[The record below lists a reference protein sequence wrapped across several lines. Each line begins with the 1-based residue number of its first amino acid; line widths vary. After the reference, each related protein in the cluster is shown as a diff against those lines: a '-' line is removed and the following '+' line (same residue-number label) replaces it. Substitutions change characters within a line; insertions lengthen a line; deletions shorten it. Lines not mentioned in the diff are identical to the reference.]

1 MDDRSSGM
9 THPFRA
15 CGDTIMS
22 DIEMD
27 RQATSV
33 RDGEGNS
40 PSLWVPEDV
49 KQAEFEEV
57 RNRRKNAK
65 LTLDN
70 SESPPKDLKCVGLAL
85 SGGGLRS
92 AAFNLGLLQAL
103 DEEGVLRQIDYV
115 STVSGGGYVGA
126 LMSVIAATRKTSSED
141 TGAEE
146 TGDAET
152 PSSPETPAAQSRPAT
167 GSHTSAGNS
176 PRGQSGTTRL
186 LPELGTENE
195 GRRPGLVQRLIR
207 GGMYLVSLPQLLHS
221 YLAGLVCV
229 VMFAVSGT
237 LALTCGLTLLFRV
250 LDQRPVLRWLYAL
263 GFQSDVERVLIPAGL
278 GIVVWIGLTLI
289 AYGREYA
296 CGLLLRLEAS
306 NVSGRLA
313 RVLKA
318 LLRRPRFRGI
328 VEAGAR
334 RRPRIWQIRALIFTA
349 VTLLIALA
357 LLLGTGDIDL
367 PSLGWG
373 QKVELGQI
381 QGFLVALL
389 PLLLILGLLP
399 YLRPQ
404 GVDPQ
409 RHATPPPL

>member
-1 MDDRSSGM
+1 
-9 THPFRA
+9 
-15 CGDTIMS
+15 MS

-195 GRRPGLVQRLIR
+195 GARPGLVQRLIR

-263 GFQSDVERVLIPAGL
+263 GF
-278 GIVVWIGLTLI
+278 
-289 AYGREYA
+289 RE
-296 CGLLLRLEAS
+296 
-306 NVSGRLA
+306 
-313 RVLKA
+313 
-318 LLRRPRFRGI
+318 
-328 VEAGAR
+328 R
-334 RRPRIWQIRALIFTA
+334 RRTCAYSRRSWHR
-349 VTLLIALA
+349 
-357 LLLGTGDIDL
+357 
-367 PSLGWG
+367 
-373 QKVELGQI
+373 
-381 QGFLVALL
+381 
-389 PLLLILGLLP
+389 
-399 YLRPQ
+399 
-404 GVDPQ
+404 GVD
-409 RHATPPPL
+409 RANVDRLRSRIRLRTVAPLGGIKCFRSIGPSP